1 MFPPL
6 HPVTLSSWWVP
17 TACPAWL
24 HCPSAG
30 RTAGPGQC
38 IPWWHVASS
47 SSRPSATS
55 ALFSLPTLSPWPDT
69 MSMVPEPW
77 LSGYCHLWLSFAGT
91 RWAFGTT
98 SKLSPFHSPAL
109 PPCLCITPYPAG
121 PGWKVGWL
129 QDSVERSVY
138 TYRKGSLG
146 GPGEGAIQAGPT
158 PLPARD
164 PYSWQEK

>member
-17 TACPAWL
+17 TVYPAWL
-24 HCPSAG
+24 HCPQLGAQQALVSAV
-30 RTAGPGQC
+30 PGGMWPAPPPELLLSC
-38 IPWWHVASS
+38 LCSVLS
-47 SSRPSATS
+47 
-55 ALFSLPTLSPWPDT
+55 TLSPWPDT

-109 PPCLCITPYPAG
+109 PPCLCTTPHPAG
-121 PGWKVGWL
+121 PGWRVGWL

-146 GPGEGAIQAGPT
+146 GPGGGAIQAGPT

-164 PYSWQEK
+164 PYS